1 MTTRERVLAVLRYQ
15 PYDRLPVLHFGY
27 WGELLQ
33 KWAEEG
39 HITQQEANSWGDGN
53 ATDYALNS
61 RLGFD
66 ANYYTTS
73 SPNTDISPG
82 FESKVLEVMPD
93 GGRKVLNGLGV
104 VVLQKDDAGAIP
116 MEFDHLLKDRKSWEE
131 HFLPRL
137 QYNPE
142 RVSNMNVP
150 AGDRNLAFGEGG
162 KEYLIENKRD
172 HLIGLRAGSLYG
184 SVRNWLGMEGSAY
197 LYSDDEDLFDE
208 IINTVGELTYQCT
221 KEVLE
226 TGAKFDYGH
235 YWEDICFK
243 NGPLIAPSVFMEKVG
258 PHYRR
263 IDALMNSYGLDIISL
278 DCDGMIDSLIPTW
291 IQNGVNTMFPIEVGT
306 WNASIAPWR
315 AQYGKEI
322 RGVGGMNK
330 LVFAY
335 DFAAID
341 AEVERLKPLVELG
354 GFIPCPDHRIPVDAT
369 WDNVRYY
376 CDRMHSVFG

>member
-27 WGELLQ
+27 WSELLQ
-33 KWAEEG
+33 KWAAEG
-39 HITQQEANSWGDGN
+39 HITQQEADSLGDGN
-53 ATDYALNS
+53 AAEFAVSS

-66 ANYYTTS
+66 ANYYTVS
-73 SPNTDISPG
+73 SPNTDIDPV
-82 FESKVLEVMPD
+82 FESKVLEVLPD
-93 GGRKVLNGLGV
+93 GGRKVLNALGAV
-104 VVLQKDDAGAIP
+104 ILQKDDAGAIP
-116 MEFDHLLKDRKSWEE
+116 MEFDHLLKDRKSWEQ

-137 QYNPE
+137 QYHPG
-142 RVSNMNVP
+142 RVSNMRVP
-150 AGDRNLAFGEGG
+150 AGDRSLAFGEGG
-162 KEYLIENKRD
+162 KEYLIENQRD

-184 SVRNWLGMEGSAY
+184 SIRNWLGMEGSAY

-221 KEVLE
+221 KEVLK

-243 NGPLIAPSVFMEKVG
+243 NGPLIAPQVFMEKVG

-263 IDALMNSYGLDIISL
+263 INELMNSYGLDIVSL

-354 GFIPCPDHRIPVDAT
+354 GFIPCPDHRIPLDAT

-376 CDRMHSVFG
+376 CDRMHAVFG